1 MTPRAERYRVYG
13 TVVAV
18 VLAIVA
24 ALGVPLRADD
34 PPLAVRITSPLGR
47 TGTPGAVR
55 IVARVERADA
65 EVQGVKFF
73 VNGAPVGQDA
83 DGPVYAVDW
92 VDDNPFAPT
101 TISVEVTDAK
111 GRTATS
117 KIDLAAFDFVE
128 QAEVISVLVEAT
140 VHDKTGRPISGMSKS
155 AFVLHEDGA
164 RQELEL
170 VRPEVLPATYVML
183 VDSSQSIAHG
193 VTFLRDAVTRFMG
206 HLRPDDRVLVVPF
219 SRTIGA
225 ATGPTNDVETVLDA
239 LLAVRP
245 GGGTAIYD
253 SIIATSEMIKK
264 REGRHVLVLLS
275 DGYDEHSHATRDD
288 AVQAVQASGATAYVI
303 GIGGVAGI
311 SLKGEGLLKAFAEA
325 TGGRAFF
332 PYRESEL
339 PVVHDRVASDVAT
352 RYVLTYTPTNQR
364 VDGSW
369 RAIRLVTADPTL
381 VVRTK
386 PGYFA
391 PKPPPV
397 RPTLELTAVDESRRV
412 LDVTREDLV
421 VVEDGVPQTVEAFS
435 EATSPVSIVL
445 ALDESGSMRRSAEG
459 VKSAARS
466 FVDALRKEDRLAVLR
481 FADKA
486 EVAHDLTQFRSD
498 AMKAI
503 DEYTSHGGTAL
514 WDAVHESLG
523 RLKAAQGRRVVVV
536 MTDGRD
542 ENAAANGPG
551 STTKYE
557 DLLDELKATGA
568 LVYAIGLGTNVDRER
583 LQALAARTG
592 GEAYFPETVEALSA
606 EYARIVENLRRQ
618 YVIGYTSTNSTR
630 DGAWRAVSVTSRK
643 PGVRIASRGGYF
655 APAR

>member
-1 MTPRAERYRVYG
+1 
-13 TVVAV
+13 
-18 VLAIVA
+18 
-24 ALGVPLRADD
+24 
-34 PPLAVRITSPLGR
+34 
-47 TGTPGAVR
+47 
-55 IVARVERADA
+55 
-65 EVQGVKFF
+65 VKFL
-73 VNGAPVGQDA
+73 VNGAVVGEDA
-83 DGPVYAVDW
+83 EGPVHAVDW

-101 TISVEVTDAK
+101 VISVEVTDAK

-117 KIDLAAFDFVE
+117 KVDLPAFDFVE

-140 VHDKTGRPISGMSKS
+140 VHDKTGRPIGGLDK
-155 AFVLHEDGA
+155 AGFVLEEDGA
-164 RQELEL
+164 RQQLEV

-193 VTFLRDAVTRFMG
+193 VRFLRDAVTRFMRY
-206 HLRPDDRVLVVPF
+206 LRPDDRVLVVPF

-225 ATGPTNDVETVLDA
+225 ATGPTNDVETVLEA

-253 SIIATSEMIKK
+253 AIVATSEMIRR
-264 REGRHVLVLLS
+264 REGRHILVLLS
-275 DGYDEHSHATRDD
+275 DGYDEHSVTTRDD
-288 AVQAVQASGATAYVI
+288 AIKAVQTSGATAYVI
-303 GIGGVAGI
+303 GVGGIAGI
-311 SLKGEGLLKAFAEA
+311 SLKGEGLLKSFAEA

-339 PVVHDRVASDVAT
+339 PVVHDRVAADVAT

-364 VDGSW
+364 VDGSF
-369 RAIRLVTADPTL
+369 RAIRLTTTDTDL

-386 PGYFA
+386 PGYYA
-391 PKPPPV
+391 PTPPPV
-397 RPTLELTAVDESRRV
+397 RPTLELTAVDENRRV

-421 VVEDGVPQTVEAFS
+421 VIEDGVPQTVEAFS

-459 VKSAARS
+459 VKAAARS
-466 FVDALRKEDRLAVLR
+466 FVEALRKEDRLAVLR

-498 AMKAI
+498 ALKAI

-514 WDAVHESLG
+514 WDAVHESNA
-523 RLKAAQGRRVVVV
+523 RLRTAEGRRVVVV

-542 ENAAANGPG
+542 ENAAATGPG
-551 STTKYE
+551 SVTRYE
-557 DLLDELKATGA
+557 DLLEELRATGA

-583 LQALAARTG
+583 LQGLALRTG

-630 DGAWRAVSVTSRK
+630 DGAWRSVTVTSRR

-655 APAR
+655 APQR